1 MGLAAILALAGLLLK
16 LAMGI
21 FWVLSGLLD
30 LAYRSALAAPYA
42 LRMLGRRFRNYRLSK
57 TVARLETELGVNLDS
72 WRQEELIAG
81 ALLILAAWGRERE
94 ATDEAVS
101 LQQAIAEP
109 QQKGPLQR
117 SQEDLEAVAQSLA
130 GFKQDMQAGPDLYL
144 GVLAMIATRLAGS
157 MSEQE
162 LPEVLLQADELAL
175 KEGPRTVLQERM
187 LEVFGDFA
195 NLQLQE
201 TGGSEPAREA
211 TESAEESRAFDE
223 SGPAGTQPDQEALLD
238 LNSASLQE
246 LQSIPHI
253 GPERAREIIERRPLS
268 EIDELQEIDGI
279 GPQRLEDIREHV
291 VVNTQ
296 K

>member
-1 MGLAAILALAGLLLK
+1 
-16 LAMGI
+16 
-21 FWVLSGLLD
+21 
-30 LAYRSALAAPYA
+30 
-42 LRMLGRRFRNYRLSK
+42 
-57 TVARLETELGVNLDS
+57 
-72 WRQEELIAG
+72 
-81 ALLILAAWGRERE
+81 LILAAWGRERE